1 MMIQSV
7 VTSLKST
14 NSGGSGTW
22 WRWFFS
28 SSLTWSSP
36 CVDLGGPVHSP
47 TYRYRLVGRCTG
59 VLLYTCHPRS
69 TTPLLRTNL
78 EHLTK
83 HIPRHR
89 TDEEVTEMP
98 ENIFKQLSY
107 DLLWGMLARK
117 LVTNVVVEC
126 MY

>member
-1 MMIQSV
+1 MH
-7 VTSLKST
+7 
-14 NSGGSGTW
+14 
-22 WRWFFS
+22 FFF
-28 SSLTWSSP
+28 TFQN
-36 CVDLGGPVHSP
+36 
-47 TYRYRLVGRCTG
+47 R
-59 VLLYTCHPRS
+59 
-69 TTPLLRTNL
+69 
-78 EHLTK
+78 

-89 TDEEVTEMP
+89 TDEEVTEMT